1 MLPADSRFN
10 YRVMCPE
17 IIPGGVGHQPK
28 ALLFLNL
35 IVLQEVI
42 KSLSRHNYKRPIL
55 AVVLWLPLL

>member
-1 MLPADSRFN
+1 MLPAGSRFN
-10 YRVMCPE
+10 YRVICPE

-42 KSLSRHNYKRPIL
+42 KSFSRHNYKGHVL
-55 AVVLWLPLL
+55 AVVLWRPLL